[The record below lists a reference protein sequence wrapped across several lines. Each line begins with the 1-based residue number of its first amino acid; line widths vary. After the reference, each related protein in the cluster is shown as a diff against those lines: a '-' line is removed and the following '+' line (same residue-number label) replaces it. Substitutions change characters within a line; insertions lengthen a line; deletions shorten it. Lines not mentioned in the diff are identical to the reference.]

1 MDRFNNQENWEFEV
15 DHLVMLEHDSRVLV
29 AAKTAQSCDLLFLV
43 NSHTGDVYVRQENS
57 WLHLFESESRS
68 VIAHMLSARNQGIA
82 TYRRS

>member
-1 MDRFNNQENWEFEV
+1 MAILNHLYNPEFQV
-15 DHLVMLEHDSRVLV
+15 DHLVMLEHENRVLV
-29 AAKTAQSCDLLFLV
+29 AAKTQDSCDLLFLV
-43 NSHTGDVYVRQENS
+43 NSHTGDVYVRQDNS